1 MSVDLYLEIVMTRN
15 KVRSAWT
22 LFKQAI
28 KGDTELNYTEGSIAR
43 VTVLLA
49 IPMILEMAMESVFAI
64 VDIFFVAGLGTE
76 AVATVGLT
84 EAMITLL
91 YAIAIGLSM
100 GATALVA
107 RRIGEKDP
115 EAASLTAGQVM
126 WVGVFV
132 SVIVGLIGL
141 FFAEEILRLM
151 GAEEAVIATGETYTR
166 IMFGSCFTIVF
177 LFLINAI
184 FRGAGDANIAMRALM
199 LANGL
204 NIILDPC
211 LIYGYGPFP
220 EMGVTGA
227 AVATNIGRSVGVLYG
242 LYYLCG
248 GGGRIRLHWRDMGIK
263 LDLIWSLV
271 RVSIGGV
278 AQFLVATASWVFLMQ
293 IVSGFGSAAVAG
305 YTIAV
310 RIVMFSLMPAW
321 GFSNAAATLVGQN
334 LGAGL
339 PERAETTVW
348 HIARYNAYYMG
359 LAAVLILAFTRPI
372 ALMFTEEAEVLDYA
386 LQCLRIFAY
395 GYVFWGFGMAII
407 QAFNGAGDTMTPTW
421 INVFCFWIVQV
432 PLAYFL
438 ALSLAIGPVG
448 VFWAV
453 FVSDVLTGI
462 VGVAFFMRGKWKL
475 REV

>member
-1 MSVDLYLEIVMTRN
+1 MTVQKIRN
-15 KVRSAWT
+15 GWR
-22 LFKQAI
+22 LFKQAMA
-28 KGDTELNYTEGSIAR
+28 GDSEIDYTQGSIGR
-43 VTVLLA
+43 VTIMLA
-49 IPMILEMAMESVFAI
+49 IPMILEMAMESVFAV
-64 VDIFFVAGLGTE
+64 VDIFFVAGLGTA

-91 YAIAIGLSM
+91 YAVAIGLSM
-100 GATALVA
+100 GTTALIA

-115 EAASLTAGQVM
+115 AAASLAAGQAI
-126 WVGVFV
+126 WIGVFV
-132 SVIVGLIGL
+132 SVLVGLIGI
-141 FFAEEILRLM
+141 FFARNILMLM
-151 GAEEAVIATGETYTR
+151 GADDAVLETGESYTR

-184 FRGAGDANIAMRALM
+184 FRGAGDASLAMRALT
-199 LANGL
+199 LANCI
-204 NIILDPC
+204 NIVLDPC

-220 EMGVTGA
+220 EFGLEGA
-227 AVATNIGRSVGVLYG
+227 AIATNIGRGVGVAYG

-248 GGGRIRLHWRDMGIK
+248 GGGRIRLHLANMHLQLGVIT
-263 LDLIWSLV
+263 SLV

-278 AQFLVATASWVFLMQ
+278 SQFLVATASWVFLMQ

-310 RIVMFSLMPAW
+310 RIVMFSILPAW
-321 GFSNAAATLVGQN
+321 GLGNAAATLVGQN

-339 PERAETTVW
+339 PDRAEQSVW
-348 HIARYNAYYMG
+348 HIVKYNSLYMG
-359 LAAVLILAFTRPI
+359 FASVLMLLFTIPI
-372 ALMFTEEAEVLDYA
+372 VSFFTDEPEVVDYA
-386 LQCLRIFAY
+386 VQCLTIFAFAF
-395 GYVFWGFGMAII
+395 VAWGAGMAFI

-438 ALSLAIGPVG
+438 ALGLGLGPVG

-453 FVSDVLTGI
+453 FASDILTGI
-462 VGVAFFMRGKWKL
+462 VGFFFFRRGRWKD
-475 REV
+475 RIV